1 MIAKQAQIEA
11 TSSDFD
17 PVSPPTVSSTLVGAV
32 PIANPQQGEF
42 IKNPKSSDPL
52 IQMLQKDNGGVSTS
66 ASSSKTDELLKKH
79 RDPEAE
85 VDNPRDKSAEAST
98 VAESGGSGNGINN
111 DKGLGNAA
119 GYKNIVARDGDATQR
134 LIMGMA
140 DMSLE
145 TRRENPSGGVR
156 VNVSMLGNNKPINH
170 VKIPAT
176 QHDNRKL
183 FVGGLPTNVTEQ
195 SFLKFF
201 EQFGEVI
208 DSVVM
213 IDRATKRSR
222 GFGFITFAKEEVAVS
237 LLTSIPGKTGTVT
250 IMGKV
255 CEVKASE
262 PKAEGA
268 SGYHP
273 HRNGWSTAGTATTTA
288 RVPAIVSGA
297 AIQAPPKT
305 KYSQTDYDHRDGRH
319 FDDLHTRTH
328 AVTYSSTDYGRTTAV
343 TSAHHHSVYHPTFPH
358 TNYHH
363 GVTTSHVGHST
374 SYPYAAN
381 AAGWETSY
389 PGPNT
394 GEYGNYNYS
403 SAANASASG
412 LSDHRQYPYGYY
424 AHQGQY
430 VDSSMYHQY
439 NTMGA
444 GSAGGVHP
452 SYVQYSNYYASSGMG
467 VGSSMPPHGVYN
479 SDGSLESYHQNG
491 ITGGA
496 YTGGT
501 GDAEDEYDDENY
513 DSNDT
518 GY

>member
-1 MIAKQAQIEA
+1 MIAKQSQIEA

-183 FVGGLPTNVTEQ
+183 FVGGLPTNGEKSYI
-195 SFLKFF
+195 SF
-201 EQFGEVI
+201 
-208 DSVVM
+208 
-213 IDRATKRSR
+213 
-222 GFGFITFAKEEVAVS
+222 VS
-237 LLTSIPGKTGTVT
+237 YFSIV
-250 IMGKV
+250 
-255 CEVKASE
+255 
-262 PKAEGA
+262 
-268 SGYHP
+268 
-273 HRNGWSTAGTATTTA
+273 
-288 RVPAIVSGA
+288 
-297 AIQAPPKT
+297 
-305 KYSQTDYDHRDGRH
+305 
-319 FDDLHTRTH
+319 
-328 AVTYSSTDYGRTTAV
+328 
-343 TSAHHHSVYHPTFPH
+343 
-358 TNYHH
+358 
-363 GVTTSHVGHST
+363 
-374 SYPYAAN
+374 
-381 AAGWETSY
+381 
-389 PGPNT
+389 
-394 GEYGNYNYS
+394 
-403 SAANASASG
+403 
-412 LSDHRQYPYGYY
+412 
-424 AHQGQY
+424 
-430 VDSSMYHQY
+430 
-439 NTMGA
+439 
-444 GSAGGVHP
+444 
-452 SYVQYSNYYASSGMG
+452 
-467 VGSSMPPHGVYN
+467 
-479 SDGSLESYHQNG
+479 
-491 ITGGA
+491 
-496 YTGGT
+496 
-501 GDAEDEYDDENY
+501 
-513 DSNDT
+513 
-518 GY
+518 